1 MRKINKN
8 NKGVTLISL
17 VVTIIVMIILAGIS
31 IALVFG
37 ERGIITKAKEQKVI
51 QTKAE
56 ILEQLEL
63 QKTNVLD
70 YDTLHTDLWKYIE
83 HIQKDL
89 GGHKVTEVIKIDDAN
104 AEIVIDGKYIYKV
117 AQIENNVV
125 INVEG
130 YIEELDPQID
140 SFIVKS
146 KTTNKIEVEA
156 KVRRAEEY
164 EFWILKNGNWE
175 KERGKETT
183 GKIDSNAP
191 KTRTHKYENLTQGE
205 KYQLK
210 IVAIRGKKQVE
221 KIIDNEKDI
230 GTLEVANLSITVTEP
245 DKWTKET
252 KTITITPSNNNYSN
266 IRYTLDGTIPTTSST
281 EYKEPFTVN
290 KNCTIIAL
298 AFDSTNQIGASATN
312 TVTKIDKLAP
322 TGSIKVE
329 TTTNSAKV
337 TVTAKDKTA
346 TSEDGMSG
354 IKGYYYSKDGGKTY
368 NSITTNAS
376 YTFTNLK
383 QSTSL
388 NIKVKVED
396 NAGNVTEITE
406 NGETSSTLKVANLS
420 ITVTEP
426 DKWTNGTKTIT
437 ITPSNNNYSKIRYT
451 LDGTI
456 PTTSSTE
463 YKAPF
468 TVNKNC
474 TIIALAFDST
484 NQIGASATNTVT
496 KIDKLAPTAFT
507 PEITKKTSR
516 SLTVKATV
524 DDAEATKED
533 GKSGIAEKGYRFSKD
548 GGENWTE
555 YQEDNSYTF
564 DGLTQTTKYTI
575 KVEVRD
581 NVGNTTVGTVNE
593 DTQEIPA
600 GNFTFTKSTNNW
612 TNGNVTVTVGTSVTG
627 YTLQT
632 SKDGEKWDNTNTQ
645 TLTSNGTAYARL
657 TDGVNT
663 NAVGT
668 VNVSNI
674 DKTAPGATSIT
685 YNAGSNTCSWKN
697 NYNLTLSSSDSQ
709 SGVSYYEIDWT
720 QDGNANRT
728 TGSNFVP
735 ENGFHTCTARFRAVD
750 VAGNR
755 GAWTAEQHIHMD
767 TQAPAKV
774 TMNLNGYSSGSWT
787 RGNVTQTASSSDNV
801 GISYYQYSHD
811 GSSVAGTFPNPWTIN
826 WDGQWNFYVR
836 AVDHAGNAGAWSNVY
851 TIRRDTTAPSKPSIA
866 IDNITVNG
874 NGWSYRIAG
883 RNTSS
888 DSGSGINRYEFLV
901 NESWRT
907 NEYVSGSGWFIY
919 DVKVRAVDN
928 AGNYS
933 AESDKIY
940 LNSRR
945 LYIRQLYYSL
955 RDGPSVGESE
965 VNSWDIDSGYGKGAD
980 LARIFTSHEANTLY
994 LVKGGYGF
1002 ADRMYRGIL
1011 GRDADPVGRQNL
1023 VNNMSGTFFEFCYN
1037 ILKILVN
1044 STEAQNVYSKN
1055 GIGTGTI

>member
-1 MRKINKN
+1 MKKTNKN
-8 NKGVTLISL
+8 NKGITLISL

-230 GTLEVANLSITVTEP
+230 GTLEVANLSISVTEP
-245 DKWTKET
+245 DKWTK
-252 KTITITPSNNNYSN
+252 
-266 IRYTLDGTIPTTSST
+266 
-281 EYKEPFTVN
+281 
-290 KNCTIIAL
+290 
-298 AFDSTNQIGASATN
+298 
-312 TVTKIDKLAP
+312 
-322 TGSIKVE
+322 
-329 TTTNSAKV
+329 
-337 TVTAKDKTA
+337 
-346 TSEDGMSG
+346 
-354 IKGYYYSKDGGKTY
+354 
-368 NSITTNAS
+368 
-376 YTFTNLK
+376 
-383 QSTSL
+383 
-388 NIKVKVED
+388 
-396 NAGNVTEITE
+396 
-406 NGETSSTLKVANLS
+406 
-420 ITVTEP
+420 
-426 DKWTNGTKTIT
+426 GTKTIT

-463 YKAPF
+463 YTKEF

-474 TIIALAFDST
+474 TIIALAFDNT

-645 TLTSNGTAYARL
+645 TLTSNGTVYARL
-657 TDGVNT
+657 TDRVNT
-663 NAVGT
+663 NTVGT

-674 DKTAPGATSIT
+674 DKTAPTIGSVSGSTATANSGTVSVSSISDT
-685 YNAGSNTCSWKN
+685 GGSGLKGIYIST
-697 NYNLTLSSSDSQ
+697 SSSTPTETS
-709 SGVSYYEIDWT
+709 VSWS
-720 QDGNANRT
+720 
-728 TGSNFVP
+728 SN
-735 ENGFHTCTARFRAVD
+735 
-750 VAGNR
+750 
-755 GAWTAEQHIHMD
+755 
-767 TQAPAKV
+767 
-774 TMNLNGYSSGSWT
+774 
-787 RGNVTQTASSSDNV
+787 TASSYSKSVSSNTT
-801 GISYYQYSHD
+801 YY
-811 GSSVAGTFPNPWTIN
+811 VW
-826 WDGQWNFYVR
+826 V
-836 AVDHAGNAGAWSNVY
+836 
-851 TIRRDTTAPSKPSIA
+851 
-866 IDNITVNG
+866 
-874 NGWSYRIAG
+874 
-883 RNTSS
+883 
-888 DSGSGINRYEFLV
+888 L
-901 NESWRT
+901 
-907 NEYVSGSGWFIY
+907 
-919 DVKVRAVDN
+919 DN
-928 AGNYS
+928 AGNVSTVKSTKVSGIVSKVNITGYS
-933 AESDKIY
+933 NASVIVPSTVTPT
-940 LNSRR
+940 LN
-945 LYIRQLYYSL
+945 YS
-955 RDGPSVGESE
+955 GTPKSKSFSSSNTSVAT
-965 VNSWDIDSGYGKGAD
+965 VNSNGTVTGKHVGKATITATFTNYDGTTVSKSCTVSVSEYLTNGTSKGLANNGNWVNLQYVDTPHLGSGSMSYGPERRRPYRT
-980 LARIFTSHEANTLY
+980 LELRILFISIMEI
-994 LVKGGYGF
+994 
-1002 ADRMYRGIL
+1002 IL
-1011 GRDADPVGRQNL
+1011 L
-1023 VNNMSGTFFEFCYN
+1023 
-1037 ILKILVN
+1037 L
-1044 STEAQNVYSKN
+1044 
-1055 GIGTGTI
+1055 

>member
-1 MRKINKN
+1 
-8 NKGVTLISL
+8 
-17 VVTIIVMIILAGIS
+17 MIILAGIS
-31 IALVFG
+31 ISLVFG

-56 ILEQLEL
+56 ILDQLEL
-63 QKTNVLD
+63 QKTNVLN

-83 HIQKDL
+83 HIKEEDL

-140 SFIVKS
+140 SFVVES
-146 KTTNKIEVEA
+146 KTTNTIKVVA
-156 KVRRAEEY
+156 KVRRAEKY

-175 KERGKETT
+175 KEDVKEETE
-183 GKIDSNAP
+183 KIDSNVQ
-191 KTRTHKYENLTQGE
+191 KTVTHEYIGLAQGE

-245 DKWTKET
+245 DKWTKGT
-252 KTITITPSNNNYSN
+252 KTITITPSNNNYSK

-298 AFDSTNQIGASATN
+298 AFDN
-312 TVTKIDKLAP
+312 
-322 TGSIKVE
+322 
-329 TTTNSAKV
+329 
-337 TVTAKDKTA
+337 
-346 TSEDGMSG
+346 
-354 IKGYYYSKDGGKTY
+354 
-368 NSITTNAS
+368 
-376 YTFTNLK
+376 
-383 QSTSL
+383 
-388 NIKVKVED
+388 
-396 NAGNVTEITE
+396 
-406 NGETSSTLKVANLS
+406 
-420 ITVTEP
+420 
-426 DKWTNGTKTIT
+426 
-437 ITPSNNNYSKIRYT
+437 
-451 LDGTI
+451 
-456 PTTSSTE
+456 
-463 YKAPF
+463 
-468 TVNKNC
+468 
-474 TIIALAFDST
+474 T

-548 GGENWTE
+548 GGKNWTE
-555 YQEDNSYTF
+555 YQKDNSYTF
-564 DGLTQTTKYTI
+564 DGLTQTTKYKI

-581 NVGNTTVGTVNE
+581 NVGNTTIGTVNE

-645 TLTSNGTAYARL
+645 TLTSNGTVYARL

-663 NAVGT
+663 NSVGT

-685 YNAGSNTCSWKN
+685 YNGGSNSCSWKN
-697 NYNLTLSSSDSQ
+697 NYNLTLSASDSQ
-709 SGVSYYEIDWT
+709 SGVNHYEIDWT

-728 TGSNFVP
+728 TESNFVP

-750 VAGNR
+750 AAGNK
-755 GAWTAEQHIHMD
+755 GTWTESQHIHMD
-767 TQAPAKV
+767 TQAPSKV

-787 RGNVTQTASSSDNV
+787 NGNVTQTASSSDNV

-836 AVDHAGNAGAWSNVY
+836 AVDYAGNAGAWSNVY
-851 TIRRDTTAPSKPSIA
+851 TIRRDTTAPGVPSIG
-866 IDNITVNG
+866 INNIGVNQG
-874 NGWSYRIAG
+874 SWSYNVLAG
-883 RNTSS
+883 NSS
-888 DSGSGINRYEFLV
+888 DSGSGLARYEYYI
-901 NESWRT
+901 NNSWT
-907 NEYVSGSGWFIY
+907 TSSSKSGSGWFSYDIY
-919 DVKVRAVDN
+919 VRAIDN
-928 AGNYS
+928 AGNVS
-933 AESDKIY
+933 SNSSKIY
-940 LNSRR
+940 LNAKR
-945 LYIRQLYYSL
+945 LYIRQLYYGM
-955 RDGPSVGESE
+955 RNNNNVNESE
-965 VNSWDIDSGYGKGAD
+965 INYYDQTFGKMAIIAHKIMGSTEAINTNSNLSNYWDRCYIGIFGRNSDSGGKSYMQQKYNSYSGYTDAYKRQ
-980 LARIFTSHEANTLY
+980 LTLLEY
-994 LVKGGYGF
+994 
-1002 ADRMYRGIL
+1002 I
-1011 GRDADPVGRQNL
+1011 
-1023 VNNMSGTFFEFCYN
+1023 
-1037 ILKILVN
+1037 N
-1044 STEAQNVYSKN
+1044 STEAQNLYNNHMGAVGGGGTTTMEEITSK
-1055 GIGTGTI
+1055 

>member
-1 MRKINKN
+1 MEKEKN
-8 NKGVTLISL
+8 MKQDGITLISL

-322 TGSIKVE
+322 T
-329 TTTNSAKV
+329 
-337 TVTAKDKTA
+337 
-346 TSEDGMSG
+346 
-354 IKGYYYSKDGGKTY
+354 
-368 NSITTNAS
+368 
-376 YTFTNLK
+376 
-383 QSTSL
+383 
-388 NIKVKVED
+388 
-396 NAGNVTEITE
+396 
-406 NGETSSTLKVANLS
+406 
-420 ITVTEP
+420 
-426 DKWTNGTKTIT
+426 
-437 ITPSNNNYSKIRYT
+437 
-451 LDGTI
+451 
-456 PTTSSTE
+456 
-463 YKAPF
+463 
-468 TVNKNC
+468 
-474 TIIALAFDST
+474 
-484 NQIGASATNTVT
+484 
-496 KIDKLAPTAFT
+496 AFT

-645 TLTSNGTAYARL
+645 TLTSNGTVYARL

-685 YNAGSNTCSWKN
+685 YNGGSNSCSWKN

-851 TIRRDTTAPSKPSIA
+851 TIRRDTTAPSAPSIG
-866 IDNITVNG
+866 INNTVVSQG
-874 NGWSYRIAG
+874 GWSYNVWTDG
-883 RNTSS
+883 SS
-888 DSGSGINRYEFLV
+888 DSGSGVARYEYYI
-901 NESWRT
+901 NNSWT
-907 NEYVSGSGWFIY
+907 TSSSKAGSGWFSYDIY
-919 DVKVRAVDN
+919 VRAVDN

-933 AESDKIY
+933 SNSSKIY
-940 LNSRR
+940 LNTKR
-945 LYIRQLYYSL
+945 LYIRQLYWGMRNNYS
-955 RDGPSVGESE
+955 VAESE
-965 VNSWDIDSGYGKGAD
+965 IDYFDQKYGKMAIIAHKIMGSTEMINVKHPD
-980 LARIFTSHEANTLY
+980 LSDYF
-994 LVKGGYGF
+994 
-1002 ADRMYRGIL
+1002 DRCYIGIL
-1011 GRDADPVGRQNL
+1011 GRNSDSGGKSWMQTTYNSSIGDDNYKRQVTL
-1023 VNNMSGTFFEFCYN
+1023 LEY
-1037 ILKILVN
+1037 VN
-1044 STEAQNVYSKN
+1044 STEAQNLYNNHMSA
-1055 GIGTGTI
+1055 IGAGGTTTLEEITSR